1 MGVWLLDLGI
11 TSTLIYACTHIPIY
25 STAITTHM
33 KINLNSA
40 LRKLGPNST
49 SVSAGSKSKAKKSRF
64 APATKAAKRLTK
76 KSATPKSGKKST
88 AKKKKVVSTKVK
100 LAPKK
105 AAKKKQAPKKNMVSH
120 VAGGKTGK
128 PKTKGTTTARKSKP
142 ESSGTE
148 LKKDAN
154 GKTWWER
161 KSLESKKKY
170 LEQYPG
176 SKMAAT
182 VRDELKKK
190 KIEGT
195 LTEEDRELLQAQPD
209 EGHLPEPETEQPPE
223 VDPNAD
229 PAANDPAVDPN
240 ADPAAND
247 PAVNPDPDTGRD
259 AANDPDSG
267 QHAANDEQMENPTPK
282 QTGILRNLVK
292 FGKDRIIA
300 KINDPDSIA
309 NTLSKARKGEPMD
322 EHDWHKTKKALVVVG
337 GALLGA
343 MAIAGLFF
351 FAPAALPDFV
361 NNFMSDRENGL
372 GLDQDEGNWAGSSGG
387 PVQELPMFRTS
398 LSKSSSAVIGKY
410 LDDMTHYMQ
419 HTDLTKLKRTAKK

>member
-1 MGVWLLDLGI
+1 MKVRLNQIPKLR
-11 TSTLIYACTHIPIY
+11 TST
-25 STAITTHM
+25 
-33 KINLNSA
+33 
-40 LRKLGPNST
+40 
-49 SVSAGSKSKAKKSRF
+49 SAGSTKKSRF
-64 APATKAAKRLTK
+64 APAAKKTGAKKPSTKQA
-76 KSATPKSGKKST
+76 P
-88 AKKKKVVSTKVK
+88 KKKKIVSTKVK

-105 AAKKKQAPKKNMVSH
+105 KKKETPKKNMVTQ
-120 VAGGKTGK
+120 VAGRSKGKKNT
-128 PKTKGTTTARKSKP
+128 KTVKKKP
-142 ESSGTE
+142 EAGPTPTRTKPDSGTE

-161 KSLESKKKY
+161 KSLEAKKKY

-195 LTEEDRELLQAQPD
+195 LTEEDRELMQAQPD
-209 EGHLPEPETEQPPE
+209 EGHLPEPESEQDSNPE
-223 VDPNAD
+223 
-229 PAANDPAVDPN
+229 AANEPAVDPN

-247 PAVNPDPDTGRD
+247 SEVNPQPNTERD
-259 AANDPDSG
+259 AANEPDAG
-267 QHAANDEQMENPTPK
+267 MKAANEDQLSENPTPK

-309 NTLSKARKGEPMD
+309 NTLAKAHRGDTLD
-322 EHDWHKTKKALVVVG
+322 EHDWNKTKKALTVVG

-343 MAIAGLFF
+343 MAVAGLFF
-351 FAPAALPDFV
+351 FAPAALPDFIHG
-361 NNFMSDRENGL
+361 FMSDRENGL
-372 GLDQDEGNWAGSSGG
+372 GLDQEEGNWAGAS
-387 PVQELPMFRTS
+387 ELPMFRAS

-419 HTDLTKLKRTAKK
+419 HVDLTKLKHQVKK